1 MANYLNFAA
10 PGWAGQFSM
19 YDSPSEQD
27 RLRQQ
32 IRAKKATGQDS
43 SAQEMRLYN
52 LTMPSNSGPSEQEL
66 KAQADLDAAF
76 NRTPRNFTLL
86 PNATRSA
93 RSALTSNATSNQ
105 SQPSTMSVGE
115 NDLGTG
121 RQMLSRALAQL
132 RAPVDVSA
140 LNEFAKQRAQQGD
153 SAMLNALA
161 AQFAGERFAPVQAQ
175 YLKRSMESQ
184 SPMKIGNY
192 GTIAGGRFVAD
203 PYAQRDMQ
211 TDAELK
217 SAAELI
223 ASEDRRYGSQLDLQ
237 EAMFRGKSGV
247 NGLTPG
253 QLQISARRVGDL
265 AQKADAAKNALAAIP
280 SMEEAINK
288 MPEGLFQPIVSNLAQ
303 VGAALGSSRAEK
315 LAGASQLADA
325 ISKQFGIAKLSDIG
339 GNDTDR
345 ELMVAITTTY
355 NGTNLREVNKKLLKL
370 FKDVSQ
376 RNVSRFNDAQRWQS
390 KHGSIYSVD
399 ENDLT
404 FDEWFENKYEKP
416 SNVQNGSQSS
426 SSSVVEVEW

>member
-1 MANYLNFAA
+1 
-10 PGWAGQFSM
+10 
-19 YDSPSEQD
+19 
-27 RLRQQ
+27 
-32 IRAKKATGQDS
+32 
-43 SAQEMRLYN
+43 
-52 LTMPSNSGPSEQEL
+52 
-66 KAQADLDAAF
+66 
-76 NRTPRNFTLL
+76 
-86 PNATRSA
+86 
-93 RSALTSNATSNQ
+93 
-105 SQPSTMSVGE
+105 
-115 NDLGTG
+115 
-121 RQMLSRALAQL
+121 
-132 RAPVDVSA
+132 
-140 LNEFAKQRAQQGD
+140 
-153 SAMLNALA
+153 
-161 AQFAGERFAPVQAQ
+161 
-175 YLKRSMESQ
+175 MESQ

-265 AQKADAAKNALAAIP
+265 AQKADAAQNALAAIP
-280 SMEEAINK
+280 SMEEAIK
-288 MPEGLFQPIVSNLAQ
+288 QMPEGLFQPIVSNLAQ

-416 SNVQNGSQSS
+416 LNVQNGSQSS